1 MIDFGQRYV
10 LDTNAL
16 IRLKRHRRASPFFQ
30 DNVVIPDEVLH
41 EAAGFPDIA
50 ALRRNLYPTTPRVL
64 EWLTRVMATVRT
76 DDKTLVDL
84 YANLGGADPLVV
96 ACALD
101 GQAEDGQYLA
111 APEWIVVTDDDAVRQ
126 KAEEFDLKVI
136 TSAEFASIID
146 ATQCHLP

>member
-1 MIDFGQRYV
+1 MMDFGQRYV

-16 IRLKRHRRASPFFQ
+16 IRLKRHRRASAFFQ
-30 DNVVIPDEVLH
+30 DNVVLPDEVLH

-50 ALRRNLYPTTPRVL
+50 ALRKNLYPTTSRVL
-64 EWLTRVMATVRT
+64 EWMIRVMATVPA

-101 GQAEDGQYLA
+101 GRAEDSQFLT
-111 APEWIVVTDDDAVRQ
+111 APEWIVVTGDDAVRQ

-146 ATQCHLP
+146 AAEGHLN

>member
-1 MIDFGQRYV
+1 MINFGQRYV

-16 IRLKRHRRASPFFQ
+16 IRVNRHRRASAFFQ
-30 DNVVIPDEVLH
+30 ENVVIPDEVLH

-50 ALRRNLYPTTPRVL
+50 TLRKHLYPTTSRVL
-64 EWLTRVMATVRT
+64 EWMIRVMATVPT

-101 GQAEDGQYLA
+101 GQAEDSQYLA
-111 APEWIVVTDDDAVRQ
+111 APEWIVVTGDDAVRQ
-126 KAEEFDLKVI
+126 EAEEFDLKVI
-136 TSAEFASIID
+136 PSAEFSSIID
-146 ATQCHLP
+146 ATEGHRA

>member
-1 MIDFGQRYV
+1 MINFGQRYV

-16 IRLKRHRRASPFFQ
+16 IRLKRHRRASAFFQ
-30 DNVVIPDEVLH
+30 ENVVIPDEVLH

-50 ALRRNLYPTTPRVL
+50 ALRKNLYPTTSRVL
-64 EWLTRVMATVRT
+64 EWMIRVMATVPT
-76 DDKTLVDL
+76 DDRALVDL

-101 GQAEDGQYLA
+101 GQAEDRQYLT
-111 APEWIVVTDDDAVRQ
+111 APEWVVVTGDDAVRQ

-146 ATQCHLP
+146 AAEGHLA